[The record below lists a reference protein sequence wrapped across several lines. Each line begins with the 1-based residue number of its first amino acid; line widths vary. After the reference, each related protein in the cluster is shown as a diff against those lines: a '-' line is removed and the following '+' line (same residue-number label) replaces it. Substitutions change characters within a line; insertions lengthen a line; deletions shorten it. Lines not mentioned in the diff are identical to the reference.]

1 MEERYYLAFH
11 RISEIVDEKILSDRL
26 QGFFADEA
34 EFILFITKIYE
45 LKKNDELCKHNIEE
59 LRAINHRAY
68 EWKVDI
74 TYANCL
80 CAEEAYLCAL
90 DAEIKAMI
98 PYAYEGDMFNLVIR
112 MELFLEFYSA
122 YLCAKEEGNE
132 HPEQAVLKD
141 LLFYYVNDYTYD
153 AYEEKVRN
161 NVTLEEDFA
170 TRLIL
175 NEDVT
180 DIKTL
185 YLFGEYV
192 TDVEEDTLKHVA
204 NLPYETLK
212 KMADTFTEG
221 YRIGFI
227 ATNKD
232 LSIKKT
238 VAIRYSLGFEPMIKI
253 AIENFRD
260 MGLKPTF
267 TRASFN
273 LLKGRGVVKNGY
285 QGACP
290 SRQYDYEH
298 KDDAA
303 LFLDSRLATIKVE
316 ALKSAYEKYKKEASF
331 YAGPAVME
339 VFGEA
344 APEYV
349 TVPMAPVLSAEQQKL
364 KVKITS
370 ESMNVQ
376 NEYIKEEERS
386 FTIISFP
393 TPQIGPEFTKIF
405 DEVVTINTLDYKLY
419 QRIQQT
425 MIDTLDKGDYV
436 IVKGC
441 GENKTNLKVSLH
453 KLANP
458 DKETIFENCV
468 ADVNIPVGEV
478 FTSPVLKGT
487 EGILHVKK
495 VFLNGLEY
503 KDFMLTIT
511 DGVVTEYT
519 CKNFPT
525 EEENKKYIKDNVLF
539 AHDTLPMGEFA
550 IGTNTTAYT
559 MARKYNIEDKMPILI
574 AEKTGPHFA
583 FGDTCYSLCEEVRV
597 YNPDGKEIVAKE
609 NDFSLLRHEDP
620 LKAYFNCHTDVT
632 IPYDELSEISVV
644 TMEGEVITIIE
655 DGKFTLSGTE
665 ELNQALM

>member
-1 MEERYYLAFH
+1 MEERYNLAKY
-11 RISEIVDEKILSDRL
+11 RIEEIIDEKILPDRI
-26 QGFFADEA
+26 QSFFASRA
-34 EFILFITKIYE
+34 EFILFIAKIYE
-45 LKKNDELCKHNIEE
+45 LKVSDELCKLDLDN
-59 LRAINHRAY
+59 LRVMNHKAY
-68 EWKVDI
+68 EWPVDI
-74 TYANCL
+74 TYSNCL
-80 CAEEAYLCAL
+80 CDEEVYLCAL
-90 DAEIKAMI
+90 EAELRAMI
-98 PYAYEGDMFNLVIR
+98 PYAYEGDVFNLVIR

-122 YLCAKEEGNE
+122 YLVATEEDAT
-132 HPEQAVLKD
+132 HPSVTVLKD
-141 LLFYYVNDYTYD
+141 ILFYYVNDYTYD

-170 TRLIL
+170 TKIIMG
-175 NEDVT
+175 EDVN

-192 TDVEEDTLKHVA
+192 TSVEEETLEHISSLDEDV
-204 NLPYETLK
+204 LK

-227 ATNKD
+227 NTNKD

-238 VAIRYSLGFEPMIKI
+238 VAIRYVLGFEPVIKI
-253 AIENFRD
+253 AIDNFKA

-267 TRASFN
+267 SRASFN

-316 ALKSAYEKYKKEASF
+316 AIKSAYEKYKEEAALF
-331 YAGPAVME
+331 AGPAVME
-339 VFGEA
+339 VFGEE
-344 APEYV
+344 APSYI
-349 TVPMAPVLSAEQQKL
+349 TVPYAPVLTKEQQKL
-364 KVKITS
+364 RVKITS

-376 NEYIKEEERS
+376 SKYIKEEERS
-386 FTIISFP
+386 FTIIAFP
-393 TPQIGPEFTKIF
+393 TPDIGPDFKQIF
-405 DEVVTINTLDYKLY
+405 NEVVKINTLDYKLY
-419 QRIQQT
+419 QNIQQT
-425 MIDTLDKGDYV
+425 LIDTLDKGDYV
-436 IVKGC
+436 LVKGR
-441 GENKTNLKVSLH
+441 GENKTNLKIGLH
-453 KLANP
+453 KLKNSE
-458 DKETIFENCV
+458 KETIFENCV

-487 EGILHVKK
+487 EGILYVKK
-495 VFLNGLEY
+495 VFLNGLEF
-503 KDFMLTIT
+503 KDFMLTIKDGIVT
-511 DGVVTEYT
+511 DYA

-525 EEENKKYIKDNVLF
+525 EEENRKYIKDNVLF
-539 AHDTLPMGEFA
+539 SHDTLPMGEFA

-559 MARKYNIEDKMPILI
+559 MARKFNIEDKMPILI

-583 FGDTCYSLCEEVRV
+583 FGDTCYSQCEDIRV

-609 NDFSLLRHEDP
+609 NDYSLLRNTDP

-632 IPYDELSEISVV
+632 IPYDELREISVV
-644 TMEGEVITIIE
+644 NMDGSVVTIIE
-655 DGKFTLSGTE
+655 DGRFTLSGTE
-665 ELNQALM
+665 ELNKALT

>member
-1 MEERYYLAFH
+1 MEERYNLAKY
-11 RISEIVDEKILSDRL
+11 RIEEIIDEKILPDRI
-26 QGFFADEA
+26 QSFFASRA
-34 EFILFITKIYE
+34 EFILFIAKIYE
-45 LKKNDELCKHNIEE
+45 LKVSDELCKLDLDN
-59 LRAINHRAY
+59 LRVMNHKAY
-68 EWKVDI
+68 EWPVDI
-74 TYANCL
+74 TYSDCL
-80 CAEEAYLCAL
+80 CDEEVYLCAL
-90 DAEIKAMI
+90 EAELRAMI
-98 PYAYEGDMFNLVIR
+98 PYAYEGDVFNLVIR

-122 YLCAKEEGNE
+122 YLVAAQEDAT
-132 HPEQAVLKD
+132 HPSVTVLKD
-141 LLFYYVNDYTYD
+141 ILFYYVNDYTYD

-170 TRLIL
+170 TKIIMG
-175 NEDVT
+175 EDVN

-192 TDVEEDTLKHVA
+192 TSVEEETLEHISSLDEDV
-204 NLPYETLK
+204 LK

-227 ATNKD
+227 NTNKD

-238 VAIRYSLGFEPMIKI
+238 VAIRYVLGFEPVIKI
-253 AIENFRD
+253 AIDNFKA

-267 TRASFN
+267 SRASFN

-316 ALKSAYEKYKKEASF
+316 AIKSAYEKYKEEAALF
-331 YAGPAVME
+331 AGPAVME
-339 VFGEA
+339 VFGEE
-344 APEYV
+344 APSYI
-349 TVPMAPVLSAEQQKL
+349 TVPYAPVLTKEQQKL

-376 NEYIKEEERS
+376 SKYIKEEERS
-386 FTIISFP
+386 FTIIAFP
-393 TPQIGPEFTKIF
+393 TPDIGPDFKQIF
-405 DEVVTINTLDYKLY
+405 NEVVKINTLDYKLY
-419 QRIQQT
+419 QNIQQT
-425 MIDTLDKGDYV
+425 LIDTLDKGDYV
-436 IVKGC
+436 LVKGR
-441 GENKTNLKVSLH
+441 GENKTNLKISLH
-453 KLANP
+453 KLKNP
-458 DKETIFENCV
+458 EKETIFENCV

-487 EGILHVKK
+487 EGILYVKK
-495 VFLNGLEY
+495 VFLNGLEF
-503 KDFMLTIT
+503 KDFMLTIKDGIVT
-511 DGVVTEYT
+511 DYA
-519 CKNFPT
+519 CNNFPT
-525 EEENKKYIKDNVLF
+525 EEENRKYIKDNVLF
-539 AHDTLPMGEFA
+539 SHDTLPMGEFA

-559 MARKYNIEDKMPILI
+559 MARKFNIEDKMPILI

-583 FGDTCYSLCEEVRV
+583 FGDTCYSQCEDIRV

-609 NDFSLLRHEDP
+609 NDYSLLRNTDP

-632 IPYDELSEISVV
+632 IPYDELREISVV
-644 TMEGEVITIIE
+644 NMDGSVVTIIE
-655 DGKFTLSGTE
+655 DGRFTLSGTE
-665 ELNQALM
+665 ELNKALT

>member
-1 MEERYYLAFH
+1 MEERYNLAKY
-11 RISEIVDEKILSDRL
+11 RIEEIVNEKILPDRI
-26 QGFFADEA
+26 QSFFASRA
-34 EFILFITKIYE
+34 EFILFIANIYE
-45 LKKNDELCKHNIEE
+45 LKERDELCKLSLNV
-59 LRAINHRAY
+59 LREMNHKAY
-68 EWKVDI
+68 EWPVDI
-74 TYANCL
+74 TYSNCI
-80 CAEEAYLCAL
+80 CDEEVYLCAL
-90 DAEIKAMI
+90 EAELRAMI
-98 PYAYEGDMFNLVIR
+98 PYAYEGDVFNLVIR

-122 YLCAKEEGNE
+122 YLVASEEDAE
-132 HPEQAVLKD
+132 HPSVTVLKD
-141 LLFYYVNDYTYD
+141 ILFYYVNDYTYD

-170 TRLIL
+170 TKIIMG
-175 NEDVT
+175 EDVN

-192 TDVEEDTLKHVA
+192 TSVEEETLKHISSLEEDV
-204 NLPYETLK
+204 LK

-227 ATNKD
+227 NTNKD

-238 VAIRYSLGFEPMIKI
+238 VAIRYVLGFEPVVKT
-253 AIENFRD
+253 AIDNFKA

-267 TRASFN
+267 SRASFN

-316 ALKSAYEKYKKEASF
+316 AIKNAYEKYKEEAALF
-331 YAGPAVME
+331 AGPAVME
-339 VFGEA
+339 VFGEE
-344 APEYV
+344 APSYI
-349 TVPMAPVLSAEQQKL
+349 TVPNAPALTKEQQKL

-376 NEYIKEEERS
+376 SKYIKEEERS
-386 FTIISFP
+386 FTIIAFP
-393 TPQIGPEFTKIF
+393 TPDIGPDFKQIF
-405 DEVVTINTLDYKLY
+405 NEVVKINTLDYKLY
-419 QRIQQT
+419 QNIQQT
-425 MIDTLDKGDYV
+425 LIDTLDKGDCV
-436 IVKGC
+436 LVKGR
-441 GENKTNLKVSLH
+441 GENRTNLKISLH
-453 KLANP
+453 KLNNP
-458 DKETIFENCV
+458 EKETIFENCV

-487 EGILHVKK
+487 EGVLYVKK
-495 VFLNGLEY
+495 VFLNGLEF
-503 KDFMLTIT
+503 KEFMLTIKDGIIT
-511 DGVVTEYT
+511 DYS
-519 CKNFPT
+519 CNNFPT
-525 EEENKKYIKDNVLF
+525 EEENRKYIKDNVLF
-539 AHDTLPMGEFA
+539 SHDTLPMGEFA

-559 MARKYNIEDKMPILI
+559 MARKFNIEDKMPILI

-583 FGDTCYSLCEEVRV
+583 FGDTCYSQCEEIRV

-609 NDFSLLRHEDP
+609 NDYSLLRNTDP

-644 TMEGEVITIIE
+644 NMDGSVVTIIE
-655 DGKFTLSGTE
+655 DGRFTLSGTE
-665 ELNQALM
+665 ELNKALT